1 MTERNVNTSDTLSIE
16 ISSEDLKF
24 VDTTPQLSI
33 SEGLEVLN
41 FLINTSDILSIE
53 VNTYY
58 PDMPIF
64 QIVLDFIIET
74 GGVY

>member
-1 MTERNVNTSDTLSIE
+1 MTERNVNTSDLLSIE

-24 VDTTPQLSI
+24 VDTTPQLSV
-33 SEGLEVLN
+33 SEGLEPLI
-41 FLINTSDILSIE
+41 FLINTTDMFLLE

-58 PDMPIF
+58 PNMTIF